1 MRARAREGLTSMPGF
16 NEIDRVRMPEGGT
29 VNSGSPDG
37 ATRRKRTFSDRIPKS
52 LLIVAALLV
61 AYGLLV
67 VWSAV
72 QGSETYSFSRQALGV
87 LMGCIVMLMFYQLDY
102 RQLSSYTTVL
112 LVINV
117 VLILSPHLPV
127 IGVESKGAQSWINVG
142 MQLQP
147 GEFAKI
153 TIILMDA
160 ALVARYGGR
169 LDDLREYLKVIL
181 FILVPFLAIM
191 TQPDLGTGLVY
202 LAIGAMALVAGGAR
216 PKYLL
221 ITLALGIAAIAAVF
235 AIDQVIY
242 NSTGEY
248 KLLKQYQRNR
258 LLVFLDQDGSNTSS
272 SGYNLQQAKI
282 AIGSGGLFGKGL
294 LNATQ
299 SGHGFLPEAQTD
311 FIFCVLAEQFGFVG
325 SMALLALYGALIY
338 VSMRIARNSNDL
350 FGTLIVMCVVGMWLF
365 QILENIGMDCGLM
378 PITGIPLPFVS
389 YGSTGMIMSFM
400 ALGLIGSVWRGS
412 NIDKKKE
419 GRL

>member
-1 MRARAREGLTSMPGF
+1 MPGF

-153 TIILMDA
+153 TVILLDA
-160 ALVARYGGR
+160 SVLARYGGR
-169 LDDLREYLKVIL
+169 LDDPREYMKALGYIA
-181 FILVPFLAIM
+181 VPFLCIM

-202 LAIGAMALVAGGAR
+202 LFIGAVTLVMGGSR
-216 PKYLL
+216 LKFLL
-221 ITLALGIAAIAAVF
+221 ITLGAFVAAVAAVF
-235 AIDQVIY
+235 AIDELMK
-242 NSTGEY
+242 SLTGEY

-258 LLVFLDQDGSNTSS
+258 LLVFLDPSADTSGA
-272 SGYNLQQAKI
+272 GYNLNQAMI

-294 LNATQ
+294 LNASQ
-299 SGHGFLPEAQTD
+299 SSLGFVPEAPTD

-325 SMALLALYGALIY
+325 ALLLLGLYIALIL
-338 VSMRIARNSNDL
+338 SCIRIARNAGDL
-350 FGTLIVMCVVGMWLF
+350 FGSLIVMGVVAMWLF
-365 QILENIGMDCGLM
+365 QILENIGMDIGLM
-378 PITGIPLPFVS
+378 PVTGIPLPFMS
-389 YGSTGMIMSFM
+389 YGSSFM
-400 ALGLIGSVWRGS
+400 MVNFALLGLVGSVYAHR
-412 NIDKKKE
+412 
-419 GRL
+419 